1 MMTSNDDT
9 IAAIATPVGK
19 AGIGIIRVSG
29 PESLPIARK
38 IFRSVHLLSEL
49 QSHRLYLGHILDPE
63 SGATVDEVLFT
74 RMKAPHTYTRED
86 IIEIHSHSGYVLLS
100 KILRILMQQ
109 GVRLAMPGEF
119 TFRAFVNGRIDLTQ
133 AEAIVDIINAKSERG
148 LQLSSE
154 QIKGSLKR
162 DILKV
167 REKAVDI
174 LSHVEVSIDFPEEG
188 HEILSNEEGVFH
200 IKEDLTD
207 PLKDLIDAH
216 AGRQVWVE
224 GVNTV
229 IIGRVNVGKSSILN
243 RLLDEERAIVTAIP
257 GTTRDII
264 ESTLTIKGVPL
275 RLMDTAGLREVSDQV
290 EKMGIQL
297 ARKKLETADLILI
310 VVDQSEPLE
319 KEDHEIL
326 DQCIGRKAIVALNKA
341 DLPAK
346 LSPGGRKKIS
356 AEFES
361 LYISALTGEGF
372 DQLRQAIVDRVLT
385 GDQDLEISRAAPNL
399 RQKQALE
406 QARSCFMSAAHAI
419 RNGLPMEIVALE
431 LKSGLDFLGQITGET
446 TPDDVLENIFNQFC
460 LGK

>member
-1 MMTSNDDT
+1 MTSNDDT
-9 IAAIATPVGK
+9 IAAIATPVGQ

-29 PESLPIARK
+29 PDSFSIARK
-38 IFRSVHLLSEL
+38 IFRPGRPLSEP

-63 SGATVDEVLFT
+63 SGATVDEVLFALM
-74 RMKAPHTYTRED
+74 RAPHTYTRED
-86 IIEIHSHSGYVLLS
+86 IIEIQSHSGHVLLS

-119 TFRAFVNGRIDLTQ
+119 TFRAFINGRIDLTQ

-162 DILKV
+162 DVLKV

-174 LSHVEVSIDFPEEG
+174 LAHVEVSIDFPEEG
-188 HEILSNEEGVFH
+188 HEILSSEEGVSH
-200 IKEDLTD
+200 IKEYLTD

-216 AGRQVWVE
+216 ASRQIWVD

-243 RLLDEERAIVTAIP
+243 RLLEEQRAIVTAIP

-275 RLMDTAGLREVSDQV
+275 RLMDTAGLRDVYDQV
-290 EKMGIQL
+290 EKIGIQL
-297 ARKKLETADLILI
+297 AREKLEIADLILI

-326 DQCIGRKAIVALNKA
+326 ERCLGRKALVVLNKA
-341 DLPAK
+341 DLPGR
-346 LSPGGRKKIS
+346 LSPGGKEKIS
-356 AEFES
+356 AGFES
-361 LYISALTGEGF
+361 LYISALTGEGI
-372 DQLRQAIVDRVLT
+372 DQLRQTIVDRVLT

-406 QARSCFMSAAHAI
+406 QAQSCFISCADAI
-419 RNGLPMEIVALE
+419 RNGLPMEIAALE

-446 TPDDVLENIFNQFC
+446 TPDDVLESIFSRFC

>member
-9 IAAIATPVGK
+9 IAAIATPVGQ

-29 PESLPIARK
+29 PDSFSIARK
-38 IFRSVHLLSEL
+38 IFRPGRPLSEL
-49 QSHRLYLGHILDPE
+49 QSHRLYLGHILDPK
-63 SGATVDEVLFT
+63 SGATVDEVLFA

-86 IIEIHSHSGYVLLS
+86 IIEIQSHSGHVLLS

-154 QIKGSLKR
+154 QIRGSLKR
-162 DILKV
+162 DVLKV
-167 REKAVDI
+167 REKAVDV
-174 LSHVEVSIDFPEEG
+174 LAHVEVSIDFPEEG
-188 HEILSNEEGVFH
+188 QEILSSEEGVFH
-200 IKEDLTD
+200 IKEYLTD

-216 AGRQVWVE
+216 AGRQIWVD

-243 RLLDEERAIVTAIP
+243 RLLEEQRAIVTAIP

-275 RLMDTAGLREVSDQV
+275 RLMDTAGLRDVSDQV
-290 EKMGIQL
+290 EKIGIQL
-297 ARKKLETADLILI
+297 AREKLETADLILI

-319 KEDHEIL
+319 KADHEIL
-326 DQCIGRKAIVALNKA
+326 DRCLGRKALVVLNKA
-341 DLPAK
+341 DLPGR
-346 LSPGGRKKIS
+346 LSSGGREKIS
-356 AEFES
+356 AGFES

-372 DQLRQAIVDRVLT
+372 DQLRQTIVDRVLT

-406 QARSCFMSAAHAI
+406 QARFCFISGADAI

-446 TPDDVLENIFNQFC
+446 TPDDVLESIFSQFC